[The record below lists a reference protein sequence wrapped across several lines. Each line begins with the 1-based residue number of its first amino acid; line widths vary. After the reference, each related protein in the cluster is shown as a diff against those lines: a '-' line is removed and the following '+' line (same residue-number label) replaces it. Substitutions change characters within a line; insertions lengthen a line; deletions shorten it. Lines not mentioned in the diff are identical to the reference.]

1 MCNRL
6 PLSKDVPMTFRV
18 LPEFIIEDVV
28 EFFLFVV
35 RYVFFY
41 RSCQVRMGADGLEG
55 TRQRVLT
62 CLGRTS
68 L

>member
-1 MCNRL
+1 
-6 PLSKDVPMTFRV
+6 MTFRV

-35 RYVFFY
+35 RYAFCRF
-41 RSCQVRMGADGLEG
+41 CNMRMGADVLEG
-55 TRQRVLT
+55 TRQRVLA